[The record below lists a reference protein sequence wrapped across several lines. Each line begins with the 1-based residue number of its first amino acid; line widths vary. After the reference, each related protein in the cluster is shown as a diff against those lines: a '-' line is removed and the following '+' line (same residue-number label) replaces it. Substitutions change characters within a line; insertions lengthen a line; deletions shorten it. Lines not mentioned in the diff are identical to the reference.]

1 MSDIIHLL
9 PDHVA
14 NQIAAGE
21 VVQRPASVVKEL
33 LENAIDAKASHIKLL
48 IKDAGKTLVQVIDD
62 GFGMSQTD
70 ARLAF
75 ERHATSKIKTADDLY
90 NLHTKGFRGEALA
103 SIAAISQ
110 VELKSKTEDQELGT
124 QINIEGSKVTSQEV
138 ISHPKGTSIAVKNLF
153 YNIPARR
160 NFLKSNSIETRH
172 IIDEFQRVVLAHPN
186 ISFSLYHNENNVYQ
200 LITSNLRQRIVGVFG
215 KKTNEKLVPI
225 QEETDLLKISGFI
238 AKPEFAKKK
247 RGEQFFFANSRF
259 IKSNYLNHAVLSA
272 FEGLLGAGYYPTY
285 FLYLTVPTNQI
296 DINIHPTKTEVKFE
310 NEQSIYAI
318 IKSTIKHSLGQYQI
332 APILDFEHNNT
343 FDLPYDYENKKVNTP
358 KIEIDSTFNP
368 FKDTYVSKQNP
379 KNWESLYSTSETFES
394 SENQNPEGNLF
405 DEAQKEASQIC
416 MQIRNTYI
424 LGAIKSGLVMIDQN
438 LAHQRILY
446 ENYLTKIT
454 LEESASQ
461 QLMFPINISL
471 NKQEVRLIKNLMSN
485 FESVGFKFA
494 FKNEDNLIITSIPIT
509 LKENQIQTII
519 EGLLDDFQNQTT
531 SNNFSQVDGIA
542 KSLARSLAI
551 KKGVA
556 LSQKEQESILNNLFS
571 CKEPNVSPQG
581 KATFITLSIDDIEK
595 KFKTF

>member
-33 LENAIDAKASHIKLL
+33 LENAIDAQASHIKLL
-48 IKDAGKTLVQVIDD
+48 IKDAGKTLIQVIDD

-110 VELKSKTEDQELGT
+110 VELKSKTENQELGT
-124 QINIEGSKVTSQEV
+124 QINIEGSKVISQEV
-138 ISHPKGTSIAVKNLF
+138 ISHPKGTSVAVKNLF

-160 NFLKSNSIETRH
+160 NFLKSNTIETRH
-172 IIDEFQRVVLAHPN
+172 IINEFQRVALAHPN
-186 ISFSLYHNENNVYQ
+186 ISFSLYHNDSNLYQ
-200 LITSNLRQRIVGVFG
+200 LIASNLRQRIVGVFG

-225 QEETDLLKISGFI
+225 KEETDLLKVSGFI
-238 AKPEFAKKK
+238 AKPAYAKKK
-247 RGEQFFFANSRF
+247 RGEQFFFANNRF
-259 IKSNYLNHAVLSA
+259 IKSNYLNHAVTSA
-272 FEGLLGAGYYPTY
+272 FEGLLGSGYYPTY
-285 FLYLTVPTNQI
+285 FLYLTVPANQI

-318 IKSTIKHSLGQYQI
+318 IKSTIKHSLGQYQV

-343 FDLPYDYENKKVNTP
+343 FDLPYDYKNKKITTP
-358 KIEIDSTFNP
+358 KIEVDSNFNP
-368 FKDTYVSKQNP
+368 FKDAYVAKQNS
-379 KNWESLYSTSETFES
+379 KNWEILYSKTETFES
-394 SENQNPEGNLF
+394 SKNTEDNLF
-405 DEAQKEASQIC
+405 DEKQNETGQIC

-424 LGAIKSGLVMIDQN
+424 LGAIKSGLVLIDQN

-461 QLMFPINISL
+461 PLIFPINIGL
-471 NKQEVRLIKNLMSN
+471 NKQEVQLIKDLTPD
-485 FESVGFKFA
+485 FESIGFKFA
-494 FKNEDNLIITSIPIT
+494 VNKKGNLIVTSIPVT
-509 LKENQIQTII
+509 VKENQIQSII
-519 EGLLDDFQNQTT
+519 EGLLDDMQNQTT
-531 SNNFSQVDGIA
+531 GNNFSQIDGIA

-551 KKGVA
+551 KKGVV

-595 KFKTF
+595 KFNSF